1 MKIQV
6 GGLSEGAHEYR
17 FRTDAGDIAL
27 GEGFSG
33 EVAVEAALQKT
44 GHQLALKA
52 RISAQG
58 SFICDRCTAPFTLR
72 LTPEYR
78 MVYVSNETDA
88 ESLDPS
94 EVQVIPIGLSVIDLT
109 DDVRQT
115 VLLSVPL
122 KLLCRQDCKG
132 LCPDCGIDLNT
143 GTCDCTSEPADSR
156 WEQLRG
162 FTPDSN

>member
-6 GGLSEGAHEYR
+6 GSLSEGAHEYR
-17 FRTDAGDIAL
+17 FRTDAVDL
-27 GEGFSG
+27 ELSKEFSG
-33 EVAVEAALQKT
+33 EVTVEATLQKT

-52 RISAQG
+52 RITAQG
-58 SFICDRCTAPFTLR
+58 AFACDRCTAPFTLR

-78 MVYVSNETDA
+78 MFYVTEETEA

-94 EVQVIPIGLSVIDLT
+94 EVQVIPVGLPIIDLT

-122 KLLCRQDCKG
+122 KLLCKHDCRG
-132 LCPDCGIDLNT
+132 LCPDCGTDLNT
-143 GTCDCTSEPADSR
+143 GTCACVSEPADSR
-156 WEQLRG
+156 WDDLRG
-162 FTPDSN
+162 FHPDNN

>member
-17 FRTDAGDIAL
+17 FRADAGDIAL

-33 EVAVEAALQKT
+33 EVTVEAALQKT
-44 GHQLALKA
+44 GHQLMLKT

-94 EVQVIPIGLSVIDLT
+94 EVQVIPIGLSIIDLT

-143 GTCDCTSEPADSR
+143 GTCDCTSESADSR
-156 WEQLRG
+156 WEDLRG

>member
-6 GGLSEGAHEYR
+6 GGLSEGTHEYR
-17 FRTDAGDIAL
+17 FRTDAGDIEL
-27 GEGFSG
+27 GERFSG
-33 EVAVEAALQKT
+33 EVTVEAALQKT

-52 RISAQG
+52 RLAARG

-78 MVYVSNETDA
+78 MVYVSHETDV

-94 EVQVIPIGLSVIDLT
+94 EVQVIPIGLPIIDLT

-115 VLLSVPL
+115 ILLSVPL

-143 GTCDCTSEPADSR
+143 GTCDCTSESADSR
-156 WEQLRG
+156 WDNLRG

>member
-6 GGLSEGAHEYR
+6 GSLSEGAHEYR
-17 FRTDAGDIAL
+17 FKTDAGDIKL
-27 GEGFSG
+27 GEEFAG

-44 GHQLALKA
+44 GRQLSLKA
-52 RISAQG
+52 RIRARG
-58 SFICDRCTAPFTLR
+58 MFTCDRCTAPFELR

-78 MVYVSNETDA
+78 MFYVANENDA

-94 EVQVIPIGLSVIDLT
+94 EVQVIPTGQPVIDLT

-122 KLLCRQDCKG
+122 KLLCRNDCRG
-132 LCPDCGIDLNT
+132 LCPDCGTDLNT
-143 GTCDCTSEPADSR
+143 GTCGCTTENADSR
-156 WEQLRG
+156 WDDLRG
-162 FTPDSN
+162 LQADSN

>member
-6 GGLSEGAHEYR
+6 GSLSEGAHEYR
-17 FRTDAGDIAL
+17 FRTDAGEIVL
-27 GEGFSG
+27 GEEFSG
-33 EVAVEAALQKT
+33 EVTVEAVIDKT
-44 GHQLALKA
+44 GHRLALKA
-52 RISAQG
+52 RISAGG
-58 SFICDRCTAPFTLR
+58 SFICDRCTAPFTVR

-94 EVQVIPIGLSVIDLT
+94 EVQVLPIGLPVIDLT

-115 VLLSVPL
+115 ILLSVPL
-122 KLLCRQDCKG
+122 KLLCRQDCRG

-143 GTCDCTSEPADSR
+143 GTCDCTSESADTR